1 MSQRAQRAPRQV
13 PTVTNTDAE
22 NLLRNRDDDEFIKQF
37 VSEPLAKIFVTTKA
51 QKNLAPLKLEK
62 TQLASHALKKQ
73 WIKDHGACKNDFV
86 KLSGRYFTTY
96 EKLTVLRAQVRKM
109 INEKVEN
116 VTVTSKTADEKSEI
130 TLGNGDF
137 ARLIEAIDEAKTR
150 IYKGNQFLFD
160 LYGNAPKKAD
170 VTPAQK
176 LENNMQHPRRGNPA
190 FIDFAQ
196 DYVKVFENGNKY
208 LPGRTALKIIYAVF
222 NNSKSGITKNK
233 IASSQNSRRR
243 APGTSYDVRG
253 NSAFIDLLND
263 ITGEDGKT
271 PLLEILKEKGKNFSL
286 ENFNASHLMRI
297 QAYLD
302 DPIDNETEILTAK
315 ESIKNNRE
323 EFLELYN
330 AGAARGPARSQSS
343 RKGGRQQ

>member
-1 MSQRAQRAPRQV
+1 MSQRAQRVRQV
-13 PTVTNTDAE
+13 PTVSNADAG
-22 NLLRNRDDDEFIKQF
+22 NLLRERKDDEFIKQF
-37 VSEPLAKIFVTTKA
+37 VSEPLANIYVTTKA
-51 QKNLAPLKLEK
+51 QKNLAPLSENK
-62 TQLASHALKKQ
+62 TNLASHALKKA
-73 WIKDHGACKNDFV
+73 WIREHGACKNDFV

-116 VTVTSKTADEKSEI
+116 VTVTSKTDEQSSEI

-137 ARLIEAIDEAKTR
+137 TKLIEAIDDAKTR

-176 LENNMQHPRRGNPA
+176 LENNMQHPRKANRE
-190 FIDFAQ
+190 FIEFASK
-196 DYVKVFENGNKY
+196 YLNVFKNNNEY

-222 NNSKSGITKNK
+222 NNPDSRITKNK
-233 IASSQNSRRR
+233 NPPSQNARRR

-302 DPIDNETEILTAK
+302 DPIDNETEIADAK
-315 ESIKNNRE
+315 ESINKNRE
-323 EFLELYN
+323 KFLDLYN
-330 AGAARGPARSQSS
+330 AGAARGSVQSRSN